1 MDILKPLQDPPRRII
16 FFEPDENGWNWVMQM
31 SFDAGASWPD
41 VYRIKATPWEG

>member
-1 MDILKPLQDPPRRII
+1 MDILRPLQDPPRRII